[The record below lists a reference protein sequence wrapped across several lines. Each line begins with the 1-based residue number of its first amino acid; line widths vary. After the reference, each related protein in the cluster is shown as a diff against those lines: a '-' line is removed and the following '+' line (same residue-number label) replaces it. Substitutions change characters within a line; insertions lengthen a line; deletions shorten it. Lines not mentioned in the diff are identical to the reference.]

1 MKVVLLVFLI
11 SVKIL
16 PLSNPSEM
24 MKKGNEYFLSGD
36 YQKSIE
42 VYEKL
47 IADGFKGASLYFN
60 LGNAYYRV
68 GKIGLSILYYEKA
81 KQFSPNDEDINHN
94 LNFVRLQTKDKIE
107 KLPAFFLFDWWEV
120 LLSYLHI
127 NQLTVFSYL
136 FFLISLIAITFYV
149 LSNDLK
155 VKRISFYSIFVSVTI
170 LIISVSF
177 LILKLHREEN
187 LKYGVLIT
195 SSTFVKSSPDPE
207 SKDVF
212 IIHEGLKFKIE
223 DKIENWYKIRLDDG
237 KVGWI
242 DKYQAGII

>member
-1 MKVVLLVFLI
+1 MKVVLLFLLI

-24 MKKGNEYFLSGD
+24 IKKGNEYFLSGD

-120 LLSYLHI
+120 LLSNLHI

-136 FFLISLIAITFYV
+136 FFLISLIAITIYV

-177 LILKLHREEN
+177 LILKLHREEK

-223 DKIENWYKIRLDDG
+223 DKIENWYKIKLDDG

-242 DKYQAGII
+242 DKSQAGII